1 MPIFCLYESGKFVYF
16 IFCRDTLLIFVNGF
30 GQLKIIFYWN
40 VNFLIQ
46 VNYLKY
52 RYCIVYF
59 SCWKQFFFLS
69 TQFDEKFYVL
79 DQKCSYI
86 MTSTQAQ
93 RPSFHLID
101 WHCSRKYLSCFHV
114 GRCMCVTCCV
124 SSVNVPAVKRGWL
137 NGQGLEASS
146 LGEFHE
152 GDTCKQGW
160 ADGHVVGRHT
170 LLYMHSTRQKNCGW
184 ETVNINEA
192 FKLGCTK

>member
-59 SCWKQFFFLS
+59 SCWKQFFFINSIWWEILCS
-69 TQFDEKFYVL
+69 W
-79 DQKCSYI
+79 QKCSYI

-114 GRCMCVTCCV
+114 GLVCVWRVVFQVLMCQRW
-124 SSVNVPAVKRGWL
+124 K
-137 NGQGLEASS
+137 
-146 LGEFHE
+146 E
-152 GDTCKQGW
+152 GDWMVKALKLPLLGSFMKGTHVSRDGQTAMWWVVTRYYTCTAHDRRT
-160 ADGHVVGRHT
+160 ADGR
-170 LLYMHSTRQKNCGW
+170 LL
-184 ETVNINEA
+184 I
-192 FKLGCTK
+192 